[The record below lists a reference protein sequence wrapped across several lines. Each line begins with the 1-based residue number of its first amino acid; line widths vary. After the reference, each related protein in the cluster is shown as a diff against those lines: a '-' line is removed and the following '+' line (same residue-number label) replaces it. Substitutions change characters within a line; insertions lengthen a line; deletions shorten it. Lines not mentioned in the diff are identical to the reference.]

1 MKQAFHPR
9 AFLSRKR
16 NVRLGL
22 TARTRILQALEKR
35 ESNIRAIMIPSQLK
49 YNTVVHHLRLLE
61 AERVVVKKGGKKPYV
76 WQLTGVGQQRLVR
89 SSEE

>member
-1 MKQAFHPR
+1 LKQAFHPR

-22 TARTRILQALEKR
+22 TARTRILQALERR
-35 ESNIRAIMIPSQLK
+35 ESDVKAIMAPSQLK
-49 YNTVVHHLRLLE
+49 YNVVIHHLRLLE

-76 WQLTGVGQQRLVR
+76 WQLTGAGQQRLVR